1 VAEVQ
6 QQDGQT
12 VALTYE
18 PTTADMAGALQARMR
33 STPSGRR
40 TRRLMLFTGVAGLC
54 FVALTVAR
62 GDIDAVRLVAG
73 VALIVFAFGSQFL
86 LPRLQARQLQQLAA
100 RQGEFRATV
109 DAGGIRLTTRDS
121 ETTSKWDLYPRY
133 AETDELFV
141 LLSADKHG
149 VGVMLLPKRG
159 VPAPDDV
166 DRLRA
171 LLDEH
176 VQRV

>member
-1 VAEVQ
+1 MAEVQ

-12 VALTYE
+12 VTLVYE
-18 PTTADMAGALQARMR
+18 PTTADMKGALDARAR

-40 TRRLMLFTGVAGLC
+40 TRRLLLFTGVVGLC
-54 FVALTVAR
+54 LVALTVVS
-62 GDIDAVRLVAG
+62 GDIDTTRLVAG
-73 VALIVFAFGSQFL
+73 VATTFFAFGSLYL
-86 LPRLQARQLQQLAA
+86 LPRAQARQLQQLAV

-109 DAGGIRLTTRDS
+109 DAKGIRLTTRDS
-121 ETTSKWDLYPRY
+121 EATSRWDLYPRY

-141 LLSADKHG
+141 LLTADKHG

-166 DRLRA
+166 DRLRD
-171 LLDEH
+171 LLDRH
-176 VQRV
+176 VQRM

>member
-1 VAEVQ
+1 MAEVQ
-6 QQDGQT
+6 QQDGQSVT
-12 VALTYE
+12 LTYE
-18 PTTADMAGALQARMR
+18 PTAADMKGALDARAR

-40 TRRLMLFTGVAGLC
+40 TRRLMLFSGVAGLC

-73 VALIVFAFGSQFL
+73 VALILFAVGSQFL
-86 LPRLQARQLQQLAA
+86 LPRLQARQLQQLAV
-100 RQGEFRATV
+100 RQGVFRATV

-121 ETTSKWDLYPRY
+121 ETTSNWDLYPRY
-133 AETDELFV
+133 AETDALFV
-141 LLSADKHG
+141 LLTADKHG

-159 VPAPDDV
+159 LPGPGDV
-166 DRLRA
+166 DRLRT